1 MKKKGLVLLLVLMIF
16 FFVGCGETKK
26 NDGSNNKIQI
36 GDKENKETTENKEEK
51 EIVKTKTL
59 TSDDG
64 KIKVTFPDDWKR
76 LDHGELNE
84 DANLE
89 VQGSNKYFMN
99 ISDNVDDFDNFNS
112 WYEIVL
118 DASSK
123 AYSFDKSI
131 VKDVTI
137 GSYNAKY
144 AEFTTTVSGLNIYM
158 RVYFVQTKSFYSQ
171 IYLWTTKSN
180 SNNVMDEFSD
190 IIQSYVE

>member
-1 MKKKGLVLLLVLMIF
+1 MKKKGLVLLLAFMMF

-26 NDGSNNKIQI
+26 ENKTDNRIEI
-36 GDKENKETTENKEEK
+36 GDKEEKETPTKEE
-51 EIVKTKTL
+51 VKTKTF

-64 KIKVTFPDDWKR
+64 KIKVTFPNDWKR
-76 LDHGELNE
+76 LDQGELNE

-89 VQGSNKYFMN
+89 AQGTNKYFMN
-99 ISDNVDDFDNFNS
+99 ISDNLDDFDSFNS
-112 WYEIVL
+112 WYDIVL
-118 DASSK
+118 EGASK

-137 GSYNAKY
+137 GSYNAKS

-158 RVYFVQTKSFYSQ
+158 RVYYVQTKSFYSQ

-180 SNNVMDEFSD
+180 SNNVMTEFDD